1 MQVGLLRLRKSR
13 PCQCSLLNLRLA
25 CRREKGVILME
36 LNTKRMRCPECLNY
50 MTFTVNDKGSM
61 LGTCTV
67 CHCKVSSRQHSPKEK
82 RIRIYRP

>member
-1 MQVGLLRLRKSR
+1 
-13 PCQCSLLNLRLA
+13 
-25 CRREKGVILME
+25 ME